1 MPMVEQWMRP
11 EGGCNPW
18 KSTAGAVPDQ
28 SCIHG
33 EEPLVGQVG
42 WGSSAGQC
50 LKDGPCDIELCWG
63 SVWRAAACGKPTK
76 ISSEGVASHGR
87 DPC

>member
-1 MPMVEQWMRP
+1 MRP

-63 SVWRAAACGKPTK
+63 SVWRAAACGKPRQDQLGK
-76 ISSEGVASHGR
+76 DSIRWEGPTWRRGKE
-87 DPC
+87 